1 VQRSVSKAVMSYPR
15 PACVGV

>member
-1 VQRSVSKAVMSYPR
+1 VQRSVSKAVMSYSR